1 VSDLQ
6 QYLTW
11 AARGHRSGEWRAREA
26 GTSHDHSSD
35 RAPAHDAGAP
45 GPDRNTDPPQGR
57 YDQDLHR
64 IGACPQTGAAQAN
77 APSSIPMPLEHILS
91 DAGFKPILGIVR
103 SVGRRCPRGDRNVQA
118 PLNARI
124 NGAHPRRG
132 THLTKPLNGILGCA
146 PPSPTRAQLVA
157 VKPTSSHGS
166 CHPGP
171 MRGSGPPES
180 LDRITDVSVTS
191 QNGALGHLV
200 HHGWA
205 VAVTPPLPVPDGSRG
220 RSRPRARS
228 RRSGWRRPACGR
240 RRSPAS

>member
-1 VSDLQ
+1 M
-6 QYLTW
+6 
-11 AARGHRSGEWRAREA
+11 RGRLAQTGIPIRHKGDTTKTYIASGLVRR
-26 GTSHDHSSD
+26 
-35 RAPAHDAGAP
+35 P
-45 GPDRNTDPPQGR
+45 GPPRRTQ
-57 YDQDLHR
+57 
-64 IGACPQTGAAQAN
+64 
-77 APSSIPMPLEHILS
+77 PSSIPMPLEHVLS
-91 DAGFKPILGIVR
+91 EAGFEPILDIVR
-103 SVGRRCPRGDRNVQA
+103 SVSRRCPRGDRNVQA

-124 NGAHPRRG
+124 NGAHPRHG

-200 HHGWA
+200 HHGRA

>member
-1 VSDLQ
+1 VRTRGNAQTARPRRSPAAGHWPTYSRTALSKPHDAPADIRAVADGLVSDLQ

-171 MRGSGPPES
+171 MRGSGPPE
-180 LDRITDVSVTS
+180 VS
-191 QNGALGHLV
+191 
-200 HHGWA
+200 
-205 VAVTPPLPVPDGSRG
+205 
-220 RSRPRARS
+220 
-228 RRSGWRRPACGR
+228 
-240 RRSPAS
+240 